1 MDMIT
6 QNLTCLACNSEHINP
21 ALNLGLSPL
30 ANSYKDSAEQE
41 DARYPLAV
49 NLCHDCYHLQ
59 LSHTVDPGVIYKNYM
74 YATGTNNTIQQYC
87 KWFANFVR
95 EYNNY
100 HSASKVLDIGCNDG
114 TQLDYFAE
122 LGYKTYGI
130 DPAENL
136 HDRISSKHTA
146 VCDFFGPDAVD
157 KLKSLQLTY
166 DIITAQNV
174 FAHNPT
180 PVEFLQSVKKLMH
193 HNTLLFIQTSQA
205 DMVLHNEFDTIYH
218 EHINFFN
225 ALSMSKV
232 AERAGLY
239 LVDVIKTPIHGNS
252 YIFVLRMSNERPRN
266 TENIIAMER
275 AAGLF
280 DVNTYQQ
287 WNSNVQHNV
296 FELILG
302 VKKYRKQG
310 YHIVGYGAAA
320 KGMTLINF
328 AGLDLDF
335 IVDDNPLKQGKYAPG
350 TVIPICSPSKILE
363 IAQDENILFIPLA
376 WNFYTEI
383 RSRIQSIRSNPDD
396 RFLSYFPTV
405 EVSK

>member
-1 MDMIT
+1 MIT
-6 QNLTCLACNSEHINP
+6 QNLRCLACDSEHVHL
-21 ALNLGLSPL
+21 ALNLGMSPL
-30 ANSYKDSAEQE
+30 ANSYKNSANDD
-41 DARYPLAV
+41 DARFPLAV
-49 NLCHDCYHLQ
+49 NLCYNCYHLQ

-87 KWFANFVR
+87 EWFANFVR

-146 VCDFFGPDAVD
+146 VCDFFGPAAVD

-174 FAHNPT
+174 FAHNPD
-180 PVEFLQSVKKLMH
+180 PMQFLQSAKKLMH

-205 DMVLHNEFDTIYH
+205 DMVMHNEFDTIYH

-225 ALSMSKV
+225 ANSMDKL
-232 AERAGLY
+232 ADRAGMN
-239 LVDVIKTPIHGNS
+239 LVDVIKTSIHGNS
-252 YIFVLRMSNERPRN
+252 YIFVLRNSNERPYN
-266 TENIIAMER
+266 VLNIIAMER
-275 AAGLF
+275 NAGMYQLA
-280 DVNTYQQ
+280 TYQQ
-287 WNSNVQHNV
+287 WNKNVQENV
-296 FELILG
+296 HDLIKQVNL
-302 VKKYRKQG
+302 YRSEG

-328 AGLDLDF
+328 SGLDLDF
-335 IVDDNPLKQGKYAPG
+335 IIDDNPLKQGKFAPG
-350 TVIPICSPSKILE
+350 TAIPIVSISELSKIPDYE
-363 IAQDENILFIPLA
+363 HVLFIPLA
-376 WNFYTEI
+376 WNFFSEI
-383 RSRIQSIRSNPDD
+383 KQRIESCRQVNGDK
-396 RFLSYFPTV
+396 FLSYFPKVTV
-405 EVSK
+405 L

>member
-6 QNLTCLACNSEHINP
+6 QNLRCLACDSEHVHL
-21 ALNLGLSPL
+21 ALNLGMSPL
-30 ANSYKDSAEQE
+30 ANSYKNSANDD
-41 DARYPLAV
+41 DARFPLAV
-49 NLCHDCYHLQ
+49 NLCYNCYHLQ

-87 KWFANFVR
+87 EWFANFVR

-146 VCDFFGPDAVD
+146 VCDFFGPAAVD

-174 FAHNPT
+174 FAHNPD
-180 PVEFLQSVKKLMH
+180 PMQFLQSAKKLMH

-205 DMVLHNEFDTIYH
+205 DMVMHNEFDTIYH

-225 ALSMSKV
+225 ANSMDKL
-232 AERAGLY
+232 ADRAGMN
-239 LVDVIKTPIHGNS
+239 LVDVIKTSIHGNS
-252 YIFVLRMSNERPRN
+252 YIFVLRNSNERPYN
-266 TENIIAMER
+266 VLNIIAMER
-275 AAGLF
+275 NAGMYQLA
-280 DVNTYQQ
+280 TYQQ
-287 WNSNVQHNV
+287 WNKNVQENV
-296 FELILG
+296 HDLIKQVNL
-302 VKKYRKQG
+302 YRSEG

-328 AGLDLDF
+328 SGLDLDF
-335 IVDDNPLKQGKYAPG
+335 IIDDNPLKQGKFAPG
-350 TVIPICSPSKILE
+350 TAIPIVSISELSKIPDYE
-363 IAQDENILFIPLA
+363 HVLFIPLA
-376 WNFYTEI
+376 WNFFSEI
-383 RSRIQSIRSNPDD
+383 KQRIESCRQVNGDK
-396 RFLSYFPTV
+396 FLSYFPKVTV
-405 EVSK
+405 L